1 MESLLRS
8 IVIVIL
14 SPVDVAFPSDLLSEI
29 QSASTFIV
37 YLMSPNCSK
46 LETKSVL
53 LVSKSPKFKV
63 VGFDEY
69 SDATTE
75 RGAKMRKVICDK
87 LHFASLEFQSLDGLI
102 KAIGL
107 PADRVCTYCWSGKED

>member
-8 IVIVIL
+8 IVMVIL

-63 VGFDEY
+63 VGFTVN
-69 SDATTE
+69 AF
-75 RGAKMRKVICDK
+75 VILFNIASTCIGFPASTVTSF
-87 LHFASLEFQSLDGLI
+87 LFAS
-102 KAIGL
+102 
-107 PADRVCTYCWSGKED
+107 